1 MQSLL
6 PESIS
11 EETRVEKV
19 EKLIELM
26 GTGTLVHKFNK
37 QAMWERKKSLCLVT
51 TTIALRSVPEILS
64 AEFSFFQNYDGY
76 I

>member
-1 MQSLL
+1 MESLL

-11 EETRVEKV
+11 EKTRVEQV

-37 QAMWERKKSLCLVT
+37 PAMWERTKSPC
-51 TTIALRSVPEILS
+51 
-64 AEFSFFQNYDGY
+64 
-76 I
+76 